1 MAGESVSVRTG
12 RQVEMVDITGRVR
25 QVVEQSGVTDGLCVV
40 YVPHTTAGVLINE
53 GADPDV
59 MSDLV
64 QALERMVPEQ
74 GLYRHGEG
82 NSPAHVKAVLVG
94 SSVTVL
100 VEGARLRLG
109 TWQAIFFAEFD
120 GPRSR
125 EVLVDV
131 FPG

>member
-1 MAGESVSVRTG
+1 MSAKSVSVRTG

-100 VEGARLRLG
+100 VEGGRLRLG

-131 FPG
+131 IPR